1 MFRHLYKILLI
12 AFYLLVS
19 NIKLCA
25 QDPSF
30 SQLFF
35 NYLYLNPSYAGA
47 SKYIRVGVVYRN
59 QWMGAKL
66 PYTTYGVSYDRT
78 IQNPKNGFGVNIIND
93 VQSNGIIQRTSADFI
108 YAYGTQTGFNSH
120 IRGGIQAS
128 LIMKNKNLSNLVFPD
143 MIDASGNVAPNASSG
158 LGNST
163 KLIPDFSA
171 GIAGDYDIFYGG
183 IAVHHLFQPVEA
195 SFNGQTAYLPRKY
208 TVHVGCEFNLY
219 KWYRFKQKLM
229 FSPNIIYIRQQNY
242 QQLNIGGYFTRFQL
256 VAGMWIRENLD
267 LKSHTFVFTGGYSNN
282 QFRFGYSY
290 DFGVYDKGF
299 RGLITSTH
307 EVTFGWNFE
316 YKKGKK
322 KFRYIKCPKF

>member
-1 MFRHLYKILLI
+1 MLKHLNKIVLI
-12 AFYLLVS
+12 ALFVTLS
-19 NIKLCA
+19 NIQLCA

-35 NYLYLNPSYAGA
+35 NHLYLNPAYAGA
-47 SKYIRVGVVYRN
+47 SKYIRLGVVYRN
-59 QWMGAKL
+59 QWMAAKL

-78 IQNPKNGFGVNIIND
+78 VQSIKSGIGINIIND
-93 VQSNGIIQRTSADFI
+93 VQSSGVLQRTSADFI
-108 YAYGTQTGFNSH
+108 YAYGVQTGFNSH

-128 LIMKNKNLSNLVFPD
+128 LIMKNRNLSNLVFPD
-143 MIDASGNVAPNASSG
+143 MIDQNGDIQPNASILSG
-158 LGNST
+158 ST
-163 KLIPDFSA
+163 SLTPDFSA
-171 GIAGDYDIFYGG
+171 GVAGDYDIFYGG
-183 IAVHHLFQPVEA
+183 IAVHHLFQPVE
-195 SFNGQTAYLPRKY
+195 SSVNGQTAYLPRKY

-229 FSPNIIYIRQQNY
+229 FSPNIIYIRQYKY
-242 QQLNIGGYFTRFQL
+242 QQLNLGVYFTRYQI
-256 VAGMWIRENLD
+256 VAGLWIRENLD
-267 LKSHTFVFTGGYSNN
+267 LKSHTFVFTGGYSND

-299 RGLITSTH
+299 RGLGTSTH